1 MKTHKT
7 NTTKEKLLES
17 VSYDIERLKSG
28 EKFTGMSIYNAYFYD
43 EPANLLDYLAEDAV
57 VFFDEM
63 SRVQEAAEQLDN
75 EEAEWYKHSLEMNY
89 LMNNMTFSY
98 DVTKIRKKLSQQ
110 KIYLSIFMR
119 HIPNTKLE
127 QTVNRSTRTMQEFHG
142 QMLLLIGYLE
152 RWVNAEFL
160 VVVFAVVEEIT

>member
-1 MKTHKT
+1 
-7 NTTKEKLLES
+7 
-17 VSYDIERLKSG
+17 
-28 EKFTGMSIYNAYFYD
+28 

-110 KIYLSIFMR
+110 KSIFLYLCDISQIQNQNRQLIYLR
-119 HIPNTKLE
+119 E
-127 QTVNRSTRTMQEFHG
+127 QCKSSMGRCLYS
-142 QMLLLIGYLE
+142 
-152 RWVNAEFL
+152 
-160 VVVFAVVEEIT
+160 